1 MNQDTLF
8 FENMLYLPL
17 QKESSDKIVNKYQ
30 NRIQTQYK
38 ITGSKTENIVSTEIE
53 SYFQMKNE
61 KYRSNMLFLNYLRNR
76 KSKLNEVNTI
86 IQHDIMLKI
95 HKREKIYKIMKKTKD
110 VDLKYLPQFIEKLL
124 IHGIERLQTIILNDF
139 SLKDIMNPQKNVYI
153 FKQFQIKNKDYS
165 YIFETVVQES
175 EFIRNISQFPYV

>member
-1 MNQDTLF
+1 MSGRVTHLEFKKDGKSKIYPIKPTKSIENKNYKTILDLPKQDLAYVTKYLEEMDKQTDSSVKKYIQGSVLSMNQDTLF

-95 HKREKIYKIMKKTKD
+95 HKREK
-110 VDLKYLPQFIEKLL
+110 
-124 IHGIERLQTIILNDF
+124 R
-139 SLKDIMNPQKNVYI
+139 
-153 FKQFQIKNKDYS
+153 
-165 YIFETVVQES
+165 
-175 EFIRNISQFPYV
+175 